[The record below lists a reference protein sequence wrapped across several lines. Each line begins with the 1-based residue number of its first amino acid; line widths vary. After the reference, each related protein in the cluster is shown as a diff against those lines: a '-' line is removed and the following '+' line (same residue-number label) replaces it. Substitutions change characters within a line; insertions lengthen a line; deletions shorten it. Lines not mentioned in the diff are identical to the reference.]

1 MKQTKAHEIYVATRV
16 ACKKHIEVF
25 GLQMNPNGKA
35 VGWNNLVTEE
45 AISTRTINAV
55 EKEMQCH
62 KKDVEIGYKLGVYTD
77 EEIAELNK
85 MWMMVESTIE
95 NARAVVSK

>member
-1 MKQTKAHEIYVATRV
+1 MKQTKAHRIYVATRV
-16 ACKKHIEVF
+16 ACKKNIEAF

-45 AISTRTINAV
+45 AISPRTINAV

-62 KKDVEIGYKLGVYTD
+62 KKDVEIGYKLGIYTD
-77 EEIAELNK
+77 EEVAELNK
-85 MWMMVESTIE
+85 IWMMIESTIE
-95 NARAVVSK
+95 NARAVISK